1 MRLYYAVRDGLLYDP
16 YSIEFT
22 PEAFKASTIIA
33 RGRGFCVAKA
43 CVLAAAAR
51 ALRIPARLGFAD
63 VRNHLATERLRSLM
77 GTDIFYYHGYTELYL
92 EGKWVKATPA
102 FNIELCRKFGTLPL
116 EFDGRT
122 DSIFH
127 PFDAAGR
134 RHMEYVTD
142 RGNRADLPFEE
153 IRDAMLRY
161 YPQFSSGNNRAAIST
176 PRRTPSA
183 DPAVSPAPRVAT
195 RKDGHHLV
203 WALTSCRNHNIGRS
217 VRPSA
222 SLEDLSRI
230 ACEELAQGH
239 AARARPAPC
248 APCDAAPQ
256 TPPGR
261 NARPLG
267 HS

>member
-1 MRLYYAVRDGLLYDP
+1 MSTTNIPPAQHELDALQTYLTPTYYLDSDHPEVGALVKRAIGDATDPIERAVRLYYAVRDGFLYDP

-33 RGRGFCVAKA
+33 RGRGFCIAKA

-92 EGKWVKATPA
+92 ESKWVKATPA

-127 PFDAAGR
+127 PFDAAGH
-134 RHMEYVTD
+134 RHMEYVND
-142 RGNRADLPFEE
+142 RGTRADVPFEE

-161 YPQFSSGNNRAAIST
+161 YPQFSSGVQPGGDFHAE
-176 PRRTPSA
+176 A
-183 DPAVSPAPRVAT
+183 DAER
-195 RKDGHHLV
+195 
-203 WALTSCRNHNIGRS
+203 
-217 VRPSA
+217 
-222 SLEDLSRI
+222 
-230 ACEELAQGH
+230 
-239 AARARPAPC
+239 
-248 APCDAAPQ
+248 
-256 TPPGR
+256 
-261 NARPLG
+261 
-267 HS
+267 